1 MPNTEQLEHSMPV
14 AAMKLLAPKAAL
26 PLAEKINYHLVE
38 YRRSLQNNVKN
49 DPAFHGYMEDNYL
62 MEVECPRFGTG
73 EGKAI
78 LRDSVRGKDIFLL
91 TDVCNHSITYNM
103 NGFTNYMSPDDHYQ
117 DLKRIIS
124 AINGKAHRIN
134 VIMPFLYEG

>member
-91 TDVCNHSITYNM
+91 TDVCNHSITCLLY
-103 NGFTNYMSPDDHYQ
+103 TSPSPRD
-117 DLKRIIS
+117 
-124 AINGKAHRIN
+124 
-134 VIMPFLYEG
+134 

>member
-26 PLAEKINYHLVE
+26 PLAEKINFHLVE
-38 YRRSLQNNVKN
+38 YRRNLQNDVKN

-62 MEVECPRFGTG
+62 MEVDCPRFGTG

-78 LRDSVRGKDIFLL
+78 LPDSVRGKDIFLL
-91 TDVCNHSITYNM
+91 TDVCNYSITYTM

-117 DLKRIIS
+117 NLKRIIS
-124 AINGKAHRIN
+124 AINGKAERIN
-134 VIMPFLYEG
+134 VMRSCL

>member
-62 MEVECPRFGTG
+62 MEVELSL
-73 EGKAI
+73 I
-78 LRDSVRGKDIFLL
+78 HI
-91 TDVCNHSITYNM
+91 
-103 NGFTNYMSPDDHYQ
+103 
-117 DLKRIIS
+117 
-124 AINGKAHRIN
+124 
-134 VIMPFLYEG
+134 